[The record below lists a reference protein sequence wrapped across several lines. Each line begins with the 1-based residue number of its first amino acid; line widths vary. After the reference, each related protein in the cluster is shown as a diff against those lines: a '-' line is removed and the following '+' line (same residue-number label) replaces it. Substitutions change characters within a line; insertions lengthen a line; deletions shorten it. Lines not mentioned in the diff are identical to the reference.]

1 MAIRNTMTRL
11 LGAFAVLAALSVA
24 TPPARAADKGPAPA
38 AAEAFIV
45 DLSERGVAI
54 WRDSTITQD
63 EREEKFRDLLHE
75 GFAVDYIA
83 RLVLGR
89 HARSA
94 TREQLSE
101 YMRLFPSYTVN
112 SFANRMGDY
121 GNERVEL
128 NGTIAAGERDI
139 FVRTRLVRPGGEPV
153 SADWRLRD
161 FEGTLKIVDVKV
173 EGVSMAITQREEF
186 SSIVGKS
193 GIEGLLAE
201 IRSKADVQTARA
213 TD

>member
-1 MAIRNTMTRL
+1 MAIRETMTRFL
-11 LGAFAVLAALSVA
+11 AAFAALAVTVGA
-24 TPPARAADKGPAPA
+24 TLPARAADEAPAAA
-38 AAEAFIV
+38 AAEAFIE
-45 DLSERGVAI
+45 DLSERGVTI
-54 WRDSTITQD
+54 WRDSTITQE

-75 GFAVDYIA
+75 GFAVNYIA

-94 TREQLSE
+94 TREQLGE

-121 GNERVEL
+121 GNERVEV
-128 NGTIAAGERDI
+128 NGTVAAGERDI

-153 SADWRLRD
+153 FADWRLRD
-161 FEGTLKIVDVKV
+161 FDGTLKIVDVKV

-186 SSIVGKS
+186 SSIVAKS

-213 TD
+213 AE